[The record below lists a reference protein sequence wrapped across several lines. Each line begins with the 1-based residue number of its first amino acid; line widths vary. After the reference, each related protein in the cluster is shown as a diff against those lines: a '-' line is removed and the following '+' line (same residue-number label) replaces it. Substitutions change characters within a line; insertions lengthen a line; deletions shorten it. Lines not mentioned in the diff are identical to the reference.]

1 MKLDYQNII
10 SKVYTDII
18 AKENFGKVPSYIPE
32 LACIDDNK
40 FGINFTDLKHN
51 SFGIGDFEEK
61 FSIHSISKVFAL
73 SFVYEK
79 LDEKLWKRVDV
90 EPSGSAFNSLVQL
103 EADCGIPR
111 NPFINAGAL
120 VICDILLEICNNP
133 KQELIQFIRDL
144 TGDQQIFFNEKVAA
158 SELENSFRNAA
169 MCNFMKSF
177 GNIKSQPDA
186 VIELYCHL
194 CSIEMTCKQLSMS
207 FLYLANLGKTPSN
220 DLQILSSS
228 KAKRLNAILLTCG
241 FYDESGEFSFR
252 VGLPGKSGVGG
263 GIVAIY
269 PQHYCITVWSPKL
282 NEKGNSYRGMKFLE
296 EFTTQTGE
304 SIF

>member
-61 FSIHSISKVFAL
+61 FSIQSISKVFAL

-144 TGDQQIFFNEKVAA
+144 TGDQQIFFNEKEDRYQAEKIIGDDSVYYPSWEITYMNGAWYA
-158 SELENSFRNAA
+158 WQARVPEGYVVVPKE
-169 MCNFMKSF
+169 
-177 GNIKSQPDA
+177 PTD
-186 VIELYCHL
+186 
-194 CSIEMTCKQLSMS
+194 EM
-207 FLYLANLGKTPSN
+207 
-220 DLQILSSS
+220 IS
-228 KAKRLNAILLTCG
+228 KAQEETPH
-241 FYDESGEFSFR
+241 FYHGDSWYGTEEISEGQVISCY
-252 VGLPGKSGVGG
+252 KSMIEAV
-263 GIVAIY
+263 
-269 PQHYCITVWSPKL
+269 
-282 NEKGNSYRGMKFLE
+282 EK
-296 EFTTQTGE
+296 
-304 SIF
+304 